1 MNTKTSA
8 FAICVEAIIYLLLYN
23 LHDCTFNFSVEDH
36 CVDIFYWF
44 DKTSKQ
50 KSILKDFYNFCD
62 HDYHEAMKY
71 ISSYWLCAEC
81 CSNRKLKKHT
91 GLRSYFLTESEKD
104 KRFFR
109 LNKAFSKNRQ
119 HSIWYSLQAILPT
132 FTNFHKLLQTEEPLI
147 QCLHGETQPFMNKLA
162 SKFLKSEIM
171 HKLKDCNL
179 S

>member
-1 MNTKTSA
+1 MTVPLISALKIIVWIFFTGLIRHPNRNRFWKISITSV
-8 FAICVEAIIYLLLYN
+8 IMTITRQWN
-23 LHDCTFNFSVEDH
+23 
-36 CVDIFYWF
+36 IFHH
-44 DKTSKQ
+44 
-50 KSILKDFYNFCD
+50 IG
-62 HDYHEAMKY
+62 
-71 ISSYWLCAEC
+71 CAEC
-81 CSNRKLKKHT
+81 CINRKLKKHT

-119 HSIWYSLQAILPT
+119 NSIWYSLQAILPT
-132 FTNFHKLLQTEEPLI
+132 FTNFDKLLQTEEPLI